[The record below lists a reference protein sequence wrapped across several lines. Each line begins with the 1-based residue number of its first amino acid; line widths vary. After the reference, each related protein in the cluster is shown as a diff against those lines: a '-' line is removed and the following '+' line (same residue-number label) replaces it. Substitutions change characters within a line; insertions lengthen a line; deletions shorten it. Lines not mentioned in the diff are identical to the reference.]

1 NILPAQIEEIGVRIS
16 RQRTDL
22 DAATARA
29 GGEEY
34 AIRYESMREMFED
47 SDALIDP
54 ADSDSRAVL
63 ACVAAPVESGGWMGN
78 AGWDDPGVR
87 REQVRVALV
96 PAREDEDIVERI
108 IALMDERGEDRIPRE
123 VAARELTGGD
133 DEELRRRVA
142 EAGGPA
148 PRSIRYQGL
157 PARGWYR
164 RDLEAVRE
172 VVSQA

>member
-1 NILPAQIEEIGVRIS
+1 
-16 RQRTDL
+16 
-22 DAATARA
+22 
-29 GGEEY
+29 
-34 AIRYESMREMFED
+34 M
-47 SDALIDP
+47 
-54 ADSDSRAVL
+54 
-63 ACVAAPVESGGWMGN
+63 
-78 AGWDDPGVR
+78 
-87 REQVRVALV
+87 
-96 PAREDEDIVERI
+96 ERI

>member
-1 NILPAQIEEIGVRIS
+1 S
-16 RQRTDL
+16 
-22 DAATARA
+22 
-29 GGEEY
+29 
-34 AIRYESMREMFED
+34 
-47 SDALIDP
+47 
-54 ADSDSRAVL
+54 AVL
-63 ACVAAPVESGGWMGN
+63 ARAAAPLETVSRTVT
-78 AGWDDPGVR
+78 AGWDDSGEQR
-87 REQVRVALV
+87 AQVRLALL
-96 PAREDEDIVERI
+96 PAREDEDIVDRS
-108 IALMDERGEDRIPRE
+108 IALMDEPCEDLFPRQ
-123 VAARELTGGD
+123 AAPPELTGGD